1 MKKIPVV
8 LHTILSERYSAARKK
23 AEPDYSSQPGQYN
36 INDPQLPLAL
46 PPLEA
51 QGGLQ
56 NINPYYIPSFLPSP
70 DNARYIKS
78 ARYPSRP
85 PSWTGQP
92 ENIFYNLG
100 IEDNIDTKGRLLDP
114 GLRPNIKYSE
124 YPGVFP
130 ETGMA
135 PEFLKN
141 IKKPEATPVTPP
153 SVSAETPLGAPVETP
168 TKQTSPFGKD
178 FSKQLINQAI
188 KSSEFGAELAKGI
201 GKFGVGA
208 YIGSY
213 PFETV
218 YKPTYE
224 YSKEYIPEP
233 AARAGAMTAGT
244 LAAIPVVDAAM
255 TGVPEA
261 LSTAARTRMASG
273 VIPRALQGIQAGTSA
288 TTASSLRALG
298 APATYLLLGGVIA
311 APYAIEAETE
321 LEKSRADMLR
331 RLDAEAENKNK
342 LRQSLGLKPEK
353 SWWEDF
359 KTNFAKSM
367 ILGGDRGIMS
377 AGRQ

>member
-8 LHTILSERYSAARKK
+8 LHTILSERYTSTSKK
-23 AEPDYSSQPGQYN
+23 AEPDYSFQKGQYN

-46 PPLEA
+46 PPLET
-51 QGGLQ
+51 QVGPQ
-56 NINPYYIPSFLPSP
+56 NINAYYVPSFLPRA
-70 DNARYIKS
+70 DNAQNIKS
-78 ARYPSRP
+78 ARYPSNP

-100 IEDNIDTKGRLLDP
+100 IEDNVDTRGRLLAP

-124 YPGVFP
+124 YPGAFP
-130 ETGMA
+130 ETGV
-135 PEFLKN
+135 PREFLKN
-141 IKKPEATPVTPP
+141 INKPEAKPTIPT
-153 SVSAETPLGAPVETP
+153 SVSAKTPVGAPIEVP
-168 TKQTSPFGKD
+168 VKQISPFEKD

-188 KSSEFGAELAKGI
+188 NSGKFGAELAKGI
-201 GKFGVGA
+201 GKFGLGA
-208 YIGSY
+208 YLGYY
-213 PFETV
+213 PFEAV

-233 AARAGAMTAGT
+233 GARATAMTAGT

-261 LSTAARTRMASG
+261 ISTAARTRMASG

-288 TTASSLRALG
+288 TAASSLRALRTPVTYGILG
-298 APATYLLLGGVIA
+298 ASIA

-321 LEKSRADMLR
+321 LANSRADMLR

-342 LRQSLGLKPEK
+342 LRQALGLEPEQ
-353 SWWEDF
+353 SWWEDI
-359 KTNFAKSM
+359 KTNFARSM